1 MPIHLKL
8 TFSNSKMYAVTQ
20 VYLSRMEVDLPST
33 GLVYSM
39 PRLVE
44 NQNGHGRGE
53 CPGICPLS
61 SELHK
66 MEDQAEACC
75 LNLREM
81 SSELKK
87 VNAQTTGSC
96 LNLGQISIELARVNE
111 EGGCFSLGR
120 ISSELQRVHKQ
131 TDWRNLSPVSLEL
144 KLVECERSGCEHCR
158 EISSQLA
165 QMTQEQR
172 SCLNL
177 DQIRLELERLR
188 C

>member
-8 TFSNSKMYAVTQ
+8 TFSNSKMYAVTP

-111 EGGCFSLGR
+111 EGGTLKKTVHIYFFSYFPSKLPSKIR
-120 ISSELQRVHKQ
+120 SISYI
-131 TDWRNLSPVSLEL
+131 LSSGICCLL
-144 KLVECERSGCEHCR
+144 SSGLVVF
-158 EISSQLA
+158 LVVF
-165 QMTQEQR
+165 
-172 SCLNL
+172 
-177 DQIRLELERLR
+177 
-188 C
+188 